1 MIRPFGR
8 DTGPASFGAPA
19 LFVGTCRMPALFA
32 LLLLA
37 TPPAAAQGWA
47 EEKCARYAQAWEQS
61 VARFGTQGLG
71 ADFLGAHRA
80 FIASGCRSD
89 VRAACPRSP
98 AEIAMADR
106 MTLLAL
112 NAGISGTFLPFL
124 CAR

>member
-1 MIRPFGR
+1 
-8 DTGPASFGAPA
+8 
-19 LFVGTCRMPALFA
+19 MPAVLA

-37 TPPAAAQGWA
+37 GAPAAAQGRA
-47 EEKCARYAQAWEQS
+47 EEKCARYAQLWELS

-71 ADFLGAHRA
+71 PDFLAAHQA
-80 FIASGCRSD
+80 FIGSGCRSD
-89 VRAACPRSP
+89 VRSAGPRSP

-124 CAR
+124 CRP